1 MKSSKERLK
10 VDNIYHSF
18 PTFMSFLYH
27 FSSFHVLEWFDVLL
41 LHEAF
46 LIKQA
51 YPSQLETVH
60 ISIMDGEVIGT

>member
-1 MKSSKERLK
+1 
-10 VDNIYHSF
+10 
-18 PTFMSFLYH
+18 MSFLYH
-27 FSSFHVLEWFDVLL
+27 FSSFHVLELFNVLL